1 MTSIIP
7 FSGLIIDILSFVAL
21 VKTFGTW
28 LTTAIVASFFIAAS
42 ATNRLKTE
50 HQKNG
55 IHGDKSVFFKA
66 ALWQDVQC
74 AIALYGLF
82 WFK

>member
-7 FSGLIIDILSFVAL
+7 LSGLIIDILSFCAL

-28 LTTAIVASFFIAAS
+28 LTIAIIASFFIAAS
-42 ATNRLKTE
+42 ATNKLKIE

-55 IHGDKSVFFKA
+55 IHGDKSVFFNA

-74 AIALYGLF
+74 AVAVYGLF